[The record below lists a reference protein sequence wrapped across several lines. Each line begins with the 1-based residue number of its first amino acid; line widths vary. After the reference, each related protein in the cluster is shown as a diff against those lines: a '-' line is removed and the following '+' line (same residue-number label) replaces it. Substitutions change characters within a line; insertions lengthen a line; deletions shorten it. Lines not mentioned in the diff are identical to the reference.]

1 MLPHAPRCLTLLVA
15 SLLPLLG
22 PAASHA
28 SPITYTLDQTVG
40 SGSVTGTITT
50 DGTLGTLAASNVT
63 AWDLNLLGPGASL
76 TLTNSNSSLEFAGA
90 DLSASATD
98 LSFNFSATD
107 NGYLLI
113 QETGYH
119 HSGHY
124 YYCDSAGT
132 GTCYAG
138 ISDVPGYY
146 TDPSA
151 QYDGTPTGTQVIA
164 TVPEP
169 AALALLALPL
179 TALAFLRRRRLTR

>member
-1 MLPHAPRCLTLLVA
+1 MQPRTRRLTFLAA
-15 SLLPLLG
+15 SLLLLG
-22 PAASHA
+22 PGLAAA

-50 DGTLGTLAASNVT
+50 DGTLGTLTASNIS
-63 AWDLNLLGPGASL
+63 AWDLNLAGPGASL
-76 TLTNSNSSLEFAGA
+76 NLTNSNSALEFVGA
-90 DLSASATD
+90 DLSATATD
-98 LSFNFSATD
+98 LFFNFSAAD
-107 NGYLLI
+107 NGYLLT

-119 HSGHY
+119 HSGYH

-146 TDPSA
+146 KDASA
-151 QYDGTPTGTQVIA
+151 QYDSTPTGTQVIA
-164 TVPEP
+164 TAVPEP

-179 TALAFLRRRRLTR
+179 TALAFLRRRPRTR